1 MMESKTKFKCQG
13 VWRLSRRCVLAAP
26 EKFCKNSKPNS
37 ALFYGRSED
46 AAPTKI
52 HGKALVQCMMESKT
66 KSKYQG
72 VWRLSRRCVLAAP
85 EKFCKNS
92 KPNSALFYGRSED
105 AAPTKIHGKALVQCM
120 MESKT
125 KFKYQETWKA

>member
-26 EKFCKNSKPNS
+26 ENICKNSKFNS
-37 ALFYGRSED
+37 R
-46 AAPTKI
+46 
-52 HGKALVQCMMESKT
+52 Q
-66 KSKYQG
+66 
-72 VWRLSRRCVLAAP
+72 
-85 EKFCKNS
+85 
-92 KPNSALFYGRSED
+92 FYGRSED